1 MRVKVIISVCL
12 LVMTSVQAR
21 PRPGDGSAADTVY
34 RSSSAPCHGLPGAA
48 MLFNRPGVHVVWIGE
63 QHGTGEMPEFLTDL
77 ACIAATQRHPVIVA
91 LERAEEEQ
99 SDWDSFLASDGSADA
114 VTALT
119 RAPVW
124 TQAEDGRNSRAIL
137 AMAQRLRQLEHD
149 RRITGIRL
157 IDRWGTTPDDR
168 SGIHRDQKM
177 AQAVLDILQTNPQ
190 ALVLVYSGNLHAM
203 KRRPAGLPAQVQDP
217 AASYLPPAEVLSVN
231 LIGESGE
238 VWNCQASGCGPHPYQ
253 GESSHPRS
261 IVLIDDSSDH
271 QNPVA
276 SEGFDALGYTGVPT
290 TASPPERK
298 PQG

>member
-1 MRVKVIISVCL
+1 MRVKVIAVVCL

-21 PRPGDGSAADTVY
+21 PRSGDGPVTDAVY
-34 RSSSAPCHGLPGAA
+34 SSTSEPCHDLSGAA
-48 MLFNRPGVHVVWIGE
+48 MLLNRPGVHIVWLGE

-77 ACIAATQRHPVIVA
+77 VCIAATQKRPVWVA
-91 LERAEEEQ
+91 LERAETEQ
-99 SDWDSFLASDGSADA
+99 SDWDCFMASDGSASA
-114 VTALT
+114 IARLT

-124 TQAEDGRNSRAIL
+124 TQVEDGRNSRAIL
-137 AMAQRLRQLEHD
+137 VMAQRLRQLKHE
-149 RRITGIRL
+149 RRIAGIRL
-157 IDRWGTTPDDR
+157 IDRWGTTPDAS
-168 SGIHRDQKM
+168 SGIHRDQEL
-177 AQAVLDILQTNPQ
+177 ARAVLDIVRTNPQ

-203 KRRPAGLPAQVQDP
+203 KRRPAWLPADVQNP
-217 AASYLPPAEVLSVN
+217 AASYLPPAEVLSVD

-253 GESSHPRS
+253 GESGHPRG
-261 IVLIDDSSDH
+261 IVMIDGSRDH